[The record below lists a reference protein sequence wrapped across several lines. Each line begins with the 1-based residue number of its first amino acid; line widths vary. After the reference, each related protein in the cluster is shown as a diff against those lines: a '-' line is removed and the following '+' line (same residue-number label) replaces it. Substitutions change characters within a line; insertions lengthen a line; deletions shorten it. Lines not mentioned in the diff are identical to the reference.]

1 MREVELEFPSKAT
14 EAKKY
19 FYFHDKK
26 QRINNHIDFESV
38 YHSNNANTLLYWY
51 FTHGKKIFGEK
62 AFAVESFT
70 VSTLIP
76 KYPKIVLIVK
86 ISKLQELIMNILY
99 FKSCF
104 ISMFLS
110 NQCKNISIA
119 RTNSTKTGRKLST
132 IFLSCWIA
140 KTENSPKI

>member
-19 FYFHDKK
+19 FYFHHKK
-26 QRINNHIDFESV
+26 QRIM
-38 YHSNNANTLLYWY
+38 T
-51 FTHGKKIFGEK
+51 
-62 AFAVESFT
+62 
-70 VSTLIP
+70 TLILRVFIIRATQTLYCADISLMRRKFSERKLLRLNLLQFQP
-76 KYPKIVLIVK
+76 LYPKIVLIVK

-99 FKSCF
+99 FKSCL

-132 IFLSCWIA
+132 IFLSC
-140 KTENSPKI
+140 

>member
-19 FYFHDKK
+19 FYFHHKK
-26 QRINNHIDFESV
+26 QRIM
-38 YHSNNANTLLYWY
+38 T
-51 FTHGKKIFGEK
+51 
-62 AFAVESFT
+62 
-70 VSTLIP
+70 TLILRVFIIRATQTLYCADISLMRRKFSERKLLRLNLLQFQP
-76 KYPKIVLIVK
+76 LYPKIVLIVK

-99 FKSCF
+99 FKSCL

-132 IFLSCWIA
+132 IFFRC
-140 KTENSPKI
+140 

>member
-19 FYFHDKK
+19 FYFHHKK
-26 QRINNHIDFESV
+26 QRIM
-38 YHSNNANTLLYWY
+38 T
-51 FTHGKKIFGEK
+51 
-62 AFAVESFT
+62 
-70 VSTLIP
+70 TLILRAFIIRATQTLYCADISLMRRKFSERKLLRLNLLQFQP
-76 KYPKIVLIVK
+76 LYPKIVLIVK

-132 IFLSCWIA
+132 IFFRC
-140 KTENSPKI
+140 

>member
-19 FYFHDKK
+19 FYFHHKK
-26 QRINNHIDFESV
+26 QRIM
-38 YHSNNANTLLYWY
+38 T
-51 FTHGKKIFGEK
+51 
-62 AFAVESFT
+62 
-70 VSTLIP
+70 TLILRAFIIRATQTLYCADISLMRRKFSERKLLRLNLLQFQP
-76 KYPKIVLIVK
+76 LYPKIVLIVK

-99 FKSCF
+99 FKSCL

-132 IFLSCWIA
+132 IFFRC
-140 KTENSPKI
+140 

>member
-19 FYFHDKK
+19 FYFHHKK
-26 QRINNHIDFESV
+26 QRIM
-38 YHSNNANTLLYWY
+38 T
-51 FTHGKKIFGEK
+51 
-62 AFAVESFT
+62 
-70 VSTLIP
+70 TLILRVFIIRATQTLYCADISLMRRKFSERKLLRLNLLQFQP
-76 KYPKIVLIVK
+76 LYPKIVLIVK

-99 FKSCF
+99 FKSCL

-132 IFLSCWIA
+132 IFFRCWIA
-140 KTENSPKI
+140 KTENSRKI

>member
-19 FYFHDKK
+19 FYFHHKK
-26 QRINNHIDFESV
+26 QRIM
-38 YHSNNANTLLYWY
+38 T
-51 FTHGKKIFGEK
+51 
-62 AFAVESFT
+62 
-70 VSTLIP
+70 TLILRAFIIRATQTLYCADISLMRRKFSERKLLRLNLLQFQP
-76 KYPKIVLIVK
+76 LYPKIVLIVK

-99 FKSCF
+99 FKSCL

-132 IFLSCWIA
+132 IFFRCWIA
-140 KTENSPKI
+140 KTENSRKI

>member
-19 FYFHDKK
+19 FYFHHKK
-26 QRINNHIDFESV
+26 QRIM
-38 YHSNNANTLLYWY
+38 T
-51 FTHGKKIFGEK
+51 
-62 AFAVESFT
+62 
-70 VSTLIP
+70 TLILRVFIIRATQTLYCADISLMRRKFSERKLLRLNLLQFQP
-76 KYPKIVLIVK
+76 LYPKIVLIVK
-86 ISKLQELIMNILY
+86 INKLQELIMNILY

-132 IFLSCWIA
+132 IFLRCWIA

>member
-1 MREVELEFPSKAT
+1 MWEVELEFPSKAT

-19 FYFHDKK
+19 FYFHHKK
-26 QRINNHIDFESV
+26 QRIM
-38 YHSNNANTLLYWY
+38 T
-51 FTHGKKIFGEK
+51 
-62 AFAVESFT
+62 
-70 VSTLIP
+70 TLILRVFIIRATQTLYCADISLMRRKFSERKLLRLNLLQFQP
-76 KYPKIVLIVK
+76 LYPKIVLIVK

-99 FKSCF
+99 FKSCL

-132 IFLSCWIA
+132 IFFRCWIA
-140 KTENSPKI
+140 KTENSRKI

>member
-1 MREVELEFPSKAT
+1 MWEVELEFPSKAT

-19 FYFHDKK
+19 FYFHHKK
-26 QRINNHIDFESV
+26 QRIM
-38 YHSNNANTLLYWY
+38 T
-51 FTHGKKIFGEK
+51 
-62 AFAVESFT
+62 
-70 VSTLIP
+70 TLILRAFIIRTTQTLYCTDILLMGRKFSERKLLRLNLLQFQP
-76 KYPKIVLIVK
+76 LYPKIVLIVK

>member
-1 MREVELEFPSKAT
+1 MWEVELEFPSKAA

-19 FYFHDKK
+19 FYFHHKK
-26 QRINNHIDFESV
+26 QRIM
-38 YHSNNANTLLYWY
+38 T
-51 FTHGKKIFGEK
+51 
-62 AFAVESFT
+62 
-70 VSTLIP
+70 TLILRAFIIRATQTLYCADISLMRRKFSERKLLRLNLLQFQP
-76 KYPKIVLIVK
+76 LYPKIVLIVK

>member
-1 MREVELEFPSKAT
+1 MWEVELEFPSKAT

-19 FYFHDKK
+19 FYFHHKK
-26 QRINNHIDFESV
+26 QRIM
-38 YHSNNANTLLYWY
+38 T
-51 FTHGKKIFGEK
+51 
-62 AFAVESFT
+62 
-70 VSTLIP
+70 TLILRAFIIRATQTLYCADISLMRRKFSERKLLRLNLLQFQP
-76 KYPKIVLIVK
+76 LYPKIVLIVK

-99 FKSCF
+99 FKSCL